1 MECSLVS
8 VLGILLVF
16 PLFHNLVTVS
26 GQNIPAVGLFT
37 FGDSSFDAGNKKFL
51 TSASLPQNF
60 WPYGKSRDDP
70 KGKFSDGKI
79 VPDFIAKFMGIPHDL
94 PPALKPGA
102 DVSRGA
108 SFAVGSASIVG
119 SPRDSLTL
127 NQQVRKFNQMIS
139 NWKVDYIQKSV
150 FMISIGMED
159 YYNFTKNNPNAEV
172 SAQQA
177 FVTSVTNRLKS
188 DINLLYSSGASKFV
202 VQLLAPLGCLPI
214 ARQEFKTGNDCYEK
228 LNDLAKQHNAKIG
241 TMLNEMAETKPDFQ
255 FTVFDF
261 YNVILR
267 RTQRNMNY
275 RFSVTNISC
284 CGVGTHNAY
293 GCGLPNVH
301 SKLCEYQ
308 RSYLYFDARHNTEKA
323 QEAFAHLIFGAD
335 PNVIQPMNVREL
347 IVYPVNEPMREFWE
361 DPMEEKL
368 SLVDDVDVDPSGSI
382 YLV

>member
-1 MECSLVS
+1 MNKPHINVS
-8 VLGILLVF
+8 RPDSV
-16 PLFHNLVTVS
+16 HNLVTVS

-37 FGDSSFDAGNKKFL
+37 FGDSNFEAGNRKFL
-51 TSASLPQNF
+51 TTALVPQNF

-70 KGKFSDGKI
+70 NGKYSDGKI
-79 VPDFIAKFMGIPHDL
+79 LPDFIAKFMGIPHDL

-102 DVSRGA
+102 DVSGGA
-108 SFAVGSASIVG
+108 SFAVGDASILG
-119 SPRDSLTL
+119 SPKDSLTL
-127 NQQVRKFNQMIS
+127 SQQIRQFNKMIS
-139 NWKVDYIQKSV
+139 NWKGDYLLKSV

-159 YYNFTKNNPNAEV
+159 YYNFTKNNPNADA

-177 FVTSVTNRLKS
+177 FAISVTNKLKKDNS
-188 DINLLYSSGASKFV
+188 LLYSSGASKFV
-202 VQLLAPLGCLPI
+202 IPTIAPLDCLPI

-228 LNDLAKQHNAKIG
+228 LNDLVKQHNAKIG
-241 TMLNEMAETKPDFQ
+241 PMLNELAKSTPGFQ

-261 YNVILR
+261 YNVIFR
-267 RTQRNMNY
+267 RTQHNMNY

-308 RSYLYFDARHNTEKA
+308 RSYLYFDSRHNSEKA
-323 QEAFAHLIFGAD
+323 QEAFAHLLFGAEA
-335 PNVIQPMNVREL
+335 NVVQPMNVREL
-347 IVYPVNEPMREFWE
+347 IVYPVDEPMREYWE
-361 DPMEEKL
+361 NPMEEKL
-368 SLVDDVDVDPSGSI
+368 SLVQDVDVDASGSL